1 MNNEQTYT
9 IEQINVQPMNLNAED
24 IKDIEQTV
32 FEHALGTKKGVTEID
47 VFKGFALE
55 LEHTFGARISVFN
68 YPSEELNYWTII
80 LPKDGDFDT
89 TQSKISVM
97 FQIKP
102 VNSP

>member
-9 IEQINVQPMNLNAED
+9 IEQIDVQPINLSPED
-24 IKDIEQTV
+24 VKGIEQTV
-32 FEHALGTKKGVTEID
+32 FDHAHGIKKGVTEID

-68 YPSEELNYWTII
+68 CPSKELNYWTII

-89 TQSKISVM
+89 TQSKISIS

-102 VNSP
+102 VESP